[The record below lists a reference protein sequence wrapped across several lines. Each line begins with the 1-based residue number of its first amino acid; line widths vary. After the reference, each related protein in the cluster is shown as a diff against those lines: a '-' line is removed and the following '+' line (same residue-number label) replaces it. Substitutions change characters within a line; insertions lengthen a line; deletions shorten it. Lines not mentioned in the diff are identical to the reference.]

1 MTVHEQI
8 EKLGVLPVI
17 VIDDAASA
25 APLADALL
33 AGGVN
38 AAEITMRTAAGR
50 DAIAAMAKAHPEML
64 VGAGTVLTAEAAEEA
79 IAAGSRFIV
88 SPGLNP
94 AVAAV
99 CKAHGV
105 DYLPGVVTPT
115 EIDQALALGLTWL
128 KFFPASA
135 FGGAKTIKAL
145 AAPYTMV
152 RFMPTGGVSNDNLED
167 YLKLPCI
174 FACGASFLAERS
186 LIAAG
191 DRAEITARCRAAV
204 EKVQAIRG

>member
-1 MTVHEQI
+1 MSVREQI
-8 EKLGVLPVI
+8 AQLGVLPVI

-25 APLADALL
+25 APLAEALL

-50 DAIAAMAKAHPEML
+50 DAIAAMADAYPQML
-64 VGAGTVLTAEAAEEA
+64 VGAGTVLNAAAAVDA
-79 IAAGSRFIV
+79 IAAGSRFVV
-88 SPGLNP
+88 SPGLDP
-94 AVAAV
+94 EVAAV
-99 CKAHGV
+99 CAEHGV

-115 EIDQALALGLTWL
+115 EITKALSMGLTWL

-135 FGGAKTIKAL
+135 FGGVKTIKAL
-145 AAPYTMV
+145 SAPFSSV
-152 RFMPTGGVSNDNLED
+152 RFMPTGGVSPDNLEE

-174 FACGASFLAERS
+174 FACGASYLAERS

-191 DRAEITARCRAAV
+191 NWAEITARCRAAV
-204 EKVQAIRG
+204 EQVRAIRG